1 APPRR
6 PCPRRARERS
16 CGSVCSDTEPVRPP
30 SAKTFPA
37 QGVRLRFGSFFSL
50 RRHPLREARRVA
62 QLLHP
67 EHRIA
72 QLLRLTSLERVNRQF
87 FELGDDLR
95 LAREMRLAA
104 ARRLHDTLHA
114 APVIEHHL

>member
-1 APPRR
+1 
-6 PCPRRARERS
+6 
-16 CGSVCSDTEPVRPP
+16 
-30 SAKTFPA
+30 
-37 QGVRLRFGSFFSL
+37 
-50 RRHPLREARRVA
+50 A

-114 APVIEHHL
+114 APVIEHHLHPYAVAVFRALRADFRIGPDFDFFGERHAPGIGDDGVAELVDEAIALEEERRRAESEIH